1 MTSEKESNDSN
12 KSNMDPPQVLISN
25 GGGEIPPTKVSRCA
39 NLKVFLVTLCFS
51 YFAKA
56 FSGSYMKSSIT
67 QIERRFDIS
76 SSTVGMIDGSF
87 EIGNLLVI
95 AFVSYFGAQ
104 FHRPRIIA
112 AGCILM
118 SIGSFLSAM
127 PHFFMGLYKYETA
140 RGPTSLQSNTTFS
153 MSPCLANQSVVDTP
167 NPDCVTENGSHMW
180 IFLLVG
186 NILRGIGETPITPLG
201 ISYLDDY
208 SRPENTPLYIACLH
222 TVAIFGLMTGFML
235 GSYLARLYV
244 DVGFVDTDTITIT
257 PQDTRWVGAWWIGFL
272 LAGIITLMSA
282 IPFFF
287 LPKILKEDKSEEQNP
302 QTKEGE
308 GKEDKRKE
316 KPTLKG
322 FFAALKKLCFNR
334 LFVIFMCLTLMQ
346 TNSFIGF
353 ITYKPKYMEQQ
364 YGQSI
369 AKANF
374 VTGIATL
381 PAAALGMF
389 LGGLI
394 MKRYKLGLFGAS
406 KMAYCTSLLAF
417 FLSLSA
423 FFIGCKNNDVAG
435 ITVTYDGVKLDDFQ
449 AKLIYSPCNS
459 DCHCSSK
466 QWDPVCGDNGVTYM
480 SACLAGCKASAGT
493 GRGTVYHNCS
503 CIDSALFTAVN
514 SSANLGA
521 CPRGS
526 DCSQMFLIY
535 VITQAINTFIFALGA
550 SAGYVLLLWCVSP
563 ELKSLAVGVYMLLI
577 RTLAGIPAPIYFGA
591 IIDKSCLKWGTRQCG
606 GRGACRLYD
615 ANSFRRSFLG
625 LTAGIRAPSYILFF
639 IFIVMVKRQFPTGT
653 GAAPK
658 PQEKEE
664 ELYSNGAS
672 AEESAAFQTEKETHI

>member
-1 MTSEKESNDSN
+1 MMAEKDSN
-12 KSNMDPPQVLISN
+12 NPNMDPPQVLISN
-25 GGGEIPPTKVSRCA
+25 GGGEIPPKKVSCCA
-39 NLKVFLVTLCFS
+39 NLKMFLVALCFS

-95 AFVSYFGAQ
+95 SFVSYFGAQ

-118 SIGSFLSAM
+118 SIGSFLTAM
-127 PHFFMGLYKYETA
+127 PHFFMGPYKYETV
-140 RGPTSLQSNTTFS
+140 RGPTSLQGNASFS
-153 MSPCLANQSVVDTP
+153 MSPCLANQSLDNTP
-167 NPDCVTENGSHMW
+167 KPDCVTENGSYMW
-180 IFLLVG
+180 VFLLVG
-186 NILRGIGETPITPLG
+186 NVLRGIGETPVSPLG
-201 ISYLDDY
+201 ISYLDDF
-208 SRPENTPLYIACLH
+208 SRPENTPLHIACLH
-222 TVAIFGLMTGFML
+222 TVAMFGPMTGFML

-244 DVGFVDTDTITIT
+244 DIGFVDTDTITIT

-272 LAGIITLMSA
+272 LAGTITLMSA

-287 LPKILKEDKSEEQNP
+287 LPKSLKEEKSEELKLQA
-302 QTKEGE
+302 KEGE

-316 KPTLKG
+316 KPTVQG

-334 LFVIFMCLTLMQ
+334 LFVMLICITLMQ

-369 AKANF
+369 SKANF
-374 VTGIATL
+374 VTGVATL

-389 LGGLI
+389 FGGLI
-394 MKRYKLGLFGAS
+394 MKRYKFGLLGAS
-406 KMAYCTSLLAF
+406 KMAFCTSLLAF
-417 FLSLSA
+417 LLSLSA
-423 FFIGCKNNDVAG
+423 FFIGCKNNNVAG
-435 ITVTYDGVKLDDFQ
+435 ITVTYDGVKVDHIQDRI
-449 AKLIYSPCNS
+449 IYSPCNS

-503 CIDSALFTAVN
+503 CIDSALSPAVN
-514 SSANLGA
+514 SSAHLGV

-526 DCSQMFLIY
+526 DCSTMFLIY
-535 VITQAINTFIFALGA
+535 VVTQALLTFIYALGA
-550 SAGYVLLLWCVSP
+550 SSAYVLLLWCVSP
-563 ELKSLAVGVYMLLI
+563 ELKSLAVGVFMLLI
-577 RTLAGIPAPIYFGA
+577 RTLAGIPAPIYFGT

-615 ANSFRRSFLG
+615 ADSFRTRFLG
-625 LTAGIRAPSYILFF
+625 LTTGIRAPSYILFF
-639 IFIVMVKRQFPTGT
+639 IFIVMATRQFPTGT

-658 PQEKEE
+658 PAEKSDKK

-672 AEESAAFQTEKETHI
+672 AEECAAFQAEKETHI